1 MLAGM
6 AKLFRILSATC
17 LLLVLAACTSVPF
30 DYPRTPSEAH
40 PAVATTELGRIQHD
54 WITEHGDDSGFI
66 ALHGGLEA
74 LGARLALMESSQASI
89 DAQYFLIKPDQ
100 AGELFLGKLLRAANR
115 GVRVRLL
122 IDDIFTPRMDSV
134 LALLNTHDN
143 VEVRLFNPLS
153 RSSPVA
159 WSMVFD
165 FKRTNR
171 RMHNKSFV
179 VDGSLAIMGGRNIA
193 EEYFELTEQ
202 ADFDDFEL
210 LMIGDI
216 VPQISHSFDVF
227 WNSELAVPM
236 EAFGVAGSERRLQL
250 WLDIMDDVASGK
262 RPSAYAEAIDSPFLQ
277 EIRSGARAAVVAPAT
292 LVYDPPDKLIAARR
306 SREHRSLAAELKR
319 RFDAATKEILLV
331 TPYFIPRDEGVEWI
345 RSITERGVRL
355 VVVTNS
361 LASTNHVAVHSGYA
375 RYRRDL
381 LAAGV
386 ELYELRVDVQ
396 RKSDRKGF
404 EAERRTL
411 HSKAVVIDRKE
422 VFAGS
427 LNFDPRSIA
436 INTEVGLFIDSPVKG
451 KQLAERIE
459 NGIKDY
465 TYQVKLNQKGQLR
478 WYFHG
483 KDGVEEYKSDPQSS
497 GWRKFKAGFYGLLP
511 IEDQL

>member
-1 MLAGM
+1 
-6 AKLFRILSATC
+6 
-17 LLLVLAACTSVPF
+17 
-30 DYPRTPSEAH
+30 
-40 PAVATTELGRIQHD
+40 
-54 WITEHGDDSGFI
+54 
-66 ALHGGLEA
+66 
-74 LGARLALMESSQASI
+74 MEKSQASI

-100 AGELFLGKLLRAANR
+100 AGELFLGKLLRAADR
-115 GVRVRLL
+115 GVKVRLL

-143 VEVRLFNPLS
+143 VQVRLFNPLS
-153 RSSPVA
+153 RNSPVA
-159 WSMVFD
+159 WNMVFD

-202 ADFDDFEL
+202 QDFGDFEL
-210 LMIGDI
+210 LMRGDI
-216 VPQISHSFDVF
+216 VSQISHSFDVF

-236 EAFGVAGSERRLQL
+236 EAFGAVGSERRLNL

-262 RPSAYAEAIDSPFLQ
+262 RPSAYAEAINTPFLQ
-277 EIRSGARAAVVAPAT
+277 QIRSGEREAIVAPAT

-306 SREHRSLAAELKR
+306 SREHRTLAAELKR

-345 RSITERGVRL
+345 RSITARGIRL

-361 LASTNHVAVHSGYA
+361 LASTNHIAVHSGYA

-381 LAAGV
+381 LEAGV

-396 RKSDRKGF
+396 RDSDRKGF
-404 EAERRTL
+404 DAERLTL
-411 HSKAVVIDRKE
+411 HSKAVVIDQDE

-436 INTEVGLFIDSPVKG
+436 INTEVGLFIDSPIKG
-451 KQLAERIE
+451 KQIAERIE
-459 NGIKDY
+459 NGIRNY
-465 TYQVKLNQKGQLR
+465 AYQVKLNEKGQLR

-483 KDGVEEYKSDPQSS
+483 TDGVEEYKSEPQSG